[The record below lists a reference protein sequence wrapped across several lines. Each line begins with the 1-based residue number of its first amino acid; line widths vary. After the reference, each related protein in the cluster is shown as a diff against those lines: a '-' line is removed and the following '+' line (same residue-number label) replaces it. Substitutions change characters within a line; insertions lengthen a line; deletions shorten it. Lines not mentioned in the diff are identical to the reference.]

1 MTTTRK
7 TNNIFD
13 KNKYQVIKDGN
24 FEIVKG
30 IRTPNDEFATM
41 ILYKNKVVAIGFD
54 GLDFNR
60 PVYYASKDK
69 AVDITGKYGLKTVIP
84 LFLSQKYPYISSG
97 GSRADYIKLLKFIPN
112 SVFKK
117 VGMTNR
123 DNDIKILTEID
134 RKERYNAYNRDS
146 DDMLKSIKP
155 GYIKERPVYNFRYA
169 YVEKPAEKAYFW
181 WVCEPTWR
189 EAVKALND
197 ELKSYNEEW
206 ISKNGEWGQRWEFE
220 GKLTPKNF
228 ELIKV
233 DEKMYN
239 YVENT
244 NACEYL
250 LNYNK
255 RKRIRGI
262 LTYFG

>member
-30 IRTPNDEFATM
+30 IRTSNDEIATM

-54 GLDFNR
+54 GLDFHR

-155 GYIKERPVYNFRYA
+155 GYIKERPVYNFKYA
-169 YVEKPAEKAYFW
+169 YVEKPAEKAEFW
-181 WVCEPTWR
+181 WAYGSTLR
-189 EAVKALND
+189 EAQK
-197 ELKSYNEEW
+197 ELDKEIKDHNEGW
-206 ISKNGEWGQRWEFE
+206 DYYKDGESFKKRRRRQ
-220 GKLTPKNF
+220 LTRNNF
-228 ELIKV
+228 ELIKL
-233 DEKMYN
+233 DEKMFN
-239 YVENT
+239 K
-244 NACEYL
+244 AMDSDALEYL
-250 LNYNK
+250 RGWK
-255 RKRIRGI
+255 ERKRIRGI

>member
-1 MTTTRK
+1 MATTRK
-7 TNNIFD
+7 TNNIYD
-13 KNKYQVIKDGN
+13 KNNYRVIKDGN

-30 IRTPNDEFATM
+30 IRTPYDEIATM
-41 ILYKNKVVAIGFD
+41 ILYKNKVVAIGYD
-54 GLDFNR
+54 GLDFSR

-84 LFLSQKYPYISSG
+84 LYLSQKYPCIRSG
-97 GSRADYIKLLKFIPN
+97 ASRADYIKLLKFIPN

-134 RKERYNAYNRDS
+134 RKERANPYNRD

-155 GYIKERPVYNFRYA
+155 GYIKERPVYKFWYA

-197 ELKSYNEEW
+197 ELKRYNEDW

-239 YVENT
+239 KAENSY
-244 NACEYL
+244 AAEF
-250 LNYNK
+250 LNNYRE

>member
-13 KNKYQVIKDGN
+13 KNNYQVIKDGN

-30 IRTPNDEFATM
+30 IRTSDDEFVTM
-41 ILYKNKVVAIGFD
+41 ILYKNKVVAIGMD
-54 GLDFNR
+54 GLDFYR

-84 LFLSQKYPYISSG
+84 LYLRQNYPHIGVG
-97 GSRADYIKLLKFIPN
+97 GSRADYIKLLKFIPD

-117 VGMTNR
+117 VGITNR
-123 DNDIKILTEID
+123 DNDIKILTEIE
-134 RKERYNAYNRDS
+134 RKRKSEPKDPYYYE
-146 DDMLKSIKP
+146 KPSIKP
-155 GYIKERPVYNFRYA
+155 GYIKERPVYKFWYA